1 MAKIDIQV
9 QLTLKCCVFS
19 NILGYMLLSRGCL
32 FDTRSTQISMRVL
45 CCIGLRILF
54 IYTSSLHT
62 TAV

>member
-32 FDTRSTQISMRVL
+32 FDTRVDMRVL
-45 CCIGLRILF
+45 CCIELRILF